1 MSSVLIASA
10 ISRKVPSP
18 RMALCDLLAT
28 PARRMHENLM
38 TADDRYGQRDHNGPT
53 ALPFWLD
60 SVHCPPSASGRESL
74 QSERFQ
80 EIGDRT
86 MDNVDGKVAFITGG
100 ASGIGLGL
108 AKVLVKAGAKVVMAD
123 VRQDHFDEAKE

>member
-38 TADDRYGQRDHNGPT
+38 TADDRYGQRGHNGPT

-60 SVHCPPSASGRESL
+60 SVHCPTSASGRASL
-74 QSERFQ
+74 QSEAFQ
-80 EIGDRT
+80 RDWGPARWT
-86 MDNVDGKVAFITGG
+86 TSTARSPSSPAAQAAL
-100 ASGIGLGL
+100 ASGWQ
-108 AKVLVKAGAKVVMAD
+108 
-123 VRQDHFDEAKE
+123 RSW